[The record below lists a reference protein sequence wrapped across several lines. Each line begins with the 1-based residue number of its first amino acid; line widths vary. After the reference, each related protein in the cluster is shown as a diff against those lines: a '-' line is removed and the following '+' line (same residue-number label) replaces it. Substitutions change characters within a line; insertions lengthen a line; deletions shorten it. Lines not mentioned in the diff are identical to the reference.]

1 MSTSLFTFVGYVRVY
16 MDFDNV
22 SRRRLLTTLGASG
35 TIALAGCTGDDD
47 GNGNGDDGSGDDGGS
62 DDGSDDGMDDG
73 SDDGSDDGGSDDG
86 GSDDGMDD
94 GDTTEDVSGSLT
106 IGVLQDFS
114 GQLAIYGAQ
123 GSAGF
128 YSGLAHKADDDPLPA
143 DAIDEGNFSYS
154 VGDID
159 IEIRARDTQFA
170 PTQAQQLAAELV
182 TQDDVDMLYGVGNSG
197 GAISVINGVV
207 DQAEVPFIAGPA
219 ASAEITAGE
228 GTCRDLVFRANEN
241 TAMDARS
248 GGVYIADETDVDQI
262 ALFGADDAFG
272 QSVVNNYRT
281 VLEGRG
287 VTIADERAVPEDLD
301 QPEWAGLLEE
311 AESAGADGIVGG
323 FTAAGLSGFFPAF
336 LDGDYDLQMFG
347 GFASRLTLGVVGD
360 ALQGVLDDFSN
371 EALQEADFGP
381 FTTRY
386 HWNQYDNPI
395 NDQFVESHSST
406 YGVVPDLFTSGA
418 FTAAS
423 AVIQAMNEQ
432 GEVSAD
438 AIVEGMSGMTVTDT
452 PKGENGYTFQ
462 EYNNQARSEMTVAPV
477 TVTPDSQENW
487 PASIMP
493 GDPIERVSADE
504 VTIPAED
511 VSCDLT

>member
-1 MSTSLFTFVGYVRVY
+1 
-16 MDFDNV
+16 MDFDKL
-22 SRRRLLTTLGASG
+22 SRRRVLGALGASG
-35 TIALAGCTGDDD
+35 TIALAGCSGGD
-47 GNGNGDDGSGDDGGS
+47 GDDGSDGE
-62 DDGSDDGMDDG
+62 DGSDGSDGEDG
-73 SDDGSDDGGSDDG
+73 SDGSDGSDGGDSTNQDL
-86 GSDDGMDD
+86 
-94 GDTTEDVSGSLT
+94 SGTLR

-114 GQLAIYGAQ
+114 GQLAVYGAQ

-128 YSGLAHKADDDPLPA
+128 YSGLAHKAGNDPLPA
-143 DAIDEGNFSYS
+143 DAIDEGDYSYA
-154 VGDID
+154 VNDID

-170 PTQAQQLAAELV
+170 PTQAQTLASELV

-248 GGVYIADETDVDQI
+248 GGVYIADQTDVDQI

-281 VLEGRG
+281 VLENRG

-301 QPEWAGLLEE
+301 QPEWVGLLDE
-311 AESAGADGIVGG
+311 AESAGAEGIVGG
-323 FTAAGLSGFFPAF
+323 FTAAGLSGFFSAF
-336 LDGDYDLQMFG
+336 LDGDYDFQLFG
-347 GFASRLTLGVVGD
+347 GFASRLTLGVVGN
-360 ALQGVLDDFSN
+360 ALQSTLDDFSN
-371 EALQEADFGP
+371 EALQAADFGP

-395 NDQFVESHSST
+395 NDQFVESHAST

-423 AVIQAMNEQ
+423 AVVQAMNEQ

-487 PASIMP
+487 PAAIMP

-504 VTIPAED
+504 VTIPASEM
-511 VSCDLT
+511 SCDLS